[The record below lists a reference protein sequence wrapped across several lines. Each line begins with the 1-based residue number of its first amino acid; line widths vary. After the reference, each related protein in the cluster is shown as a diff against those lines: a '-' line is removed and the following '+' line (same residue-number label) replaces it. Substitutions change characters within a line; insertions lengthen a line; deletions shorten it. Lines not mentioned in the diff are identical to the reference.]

1 VRYSNSYGMGAEMR
15 GVRAIGIETPFLA
28 MIAHAHMARQTHS
41 PGEGLG
47 NNVLI
52 SLKHAVRYEFMIQ
65 LEIAVI
71 NIRAHVAAV
80 NIVQFVRLHSIQ
92 IPPNTITQTK

>member
-1 VRYSNSYGMGAEMR
+1 MRYSNSYGMGAEMR

-28 MIAHAHMARQTHS
+28 MTAHARQTHS